1 MIDPLY
7 YCSETVVEGV
17 VVGIYCSETVV
28 EGVVVGI
35 RAGSQSQKLA

>member
-7 YCSETVVEGV
+7 
-17 VVGIYCSETVV
+17 YCSETVV

-35 RAGSQSQKLA
+35 RAGSQSQKPA